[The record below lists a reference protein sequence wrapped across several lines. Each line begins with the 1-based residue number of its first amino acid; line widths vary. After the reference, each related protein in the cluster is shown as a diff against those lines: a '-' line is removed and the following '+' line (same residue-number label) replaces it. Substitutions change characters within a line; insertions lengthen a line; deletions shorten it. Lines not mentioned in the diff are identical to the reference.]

1 MLGEGGQEQKE
12 QCCLVLPKAAVK
24 LKPGVTAQ
32 LGMGGSE
39 WVHARQRS
47 QGARG
52 TPTRRDGGHRLTSLT
67 RLKKLANAGLLA
79 AGSML
84 FFS

>member
-1 MLGEGGQEQKE
+1 MMWS
-12 QCCLVLPKAAVK
+12 KAPVK

-32 LGMGGSE
+32 LGVGGSK
-39 WVHARQRS
+39 WVRARQRS

-52 TPTRRDGGHRLTSLT
+52 TPPTRRGRDASHRLTSLT
-67 RLKKLANAGLLA
+67 RLKKLANASLWTA
-79 AGSML
+79 ESVL

>member
-1 MLGEGGQEQKE
+1 MWS
-12 QCCLVLPKAAVK
+12 KAAVK

-32 LGMGGSE
+32 LGMGGSK
-39 WVHARQRS
+39 WVRARQRS

-52 TPTRRDGGHRLTSLT
+52 TPTRRDASHRLTSLT
-67 RLKKLANAGLLA
+67 RLKKLANAGLLTA
-79 AGSML
+79 ESVL

>member
-1 MLGEGGQEQKE
+1 MAMLGRKDREEKE
-12 QCCLVLPKAAVK
+12 HWCLVLSEAAVK

-32 LGMGGSE
+32 LGMGGSK

-52 TPTRRDGGHRLTSLT
+52 TPTRRDGVTDLPLSRD
-67 RLKKLANAGLLA
+67 
-79 AGSML
+79 
-84 FFS
+84 